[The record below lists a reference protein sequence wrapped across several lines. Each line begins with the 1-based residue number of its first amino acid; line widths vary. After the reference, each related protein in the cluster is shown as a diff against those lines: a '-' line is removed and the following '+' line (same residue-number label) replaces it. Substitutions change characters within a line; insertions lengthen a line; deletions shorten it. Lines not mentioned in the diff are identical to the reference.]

1 MRRIIQPFTI
11 VERVLRDRIA
21 YFAEIARGEE
31 LPRKIGDLLIVTVF
45 GLAVFGFVAGLSGH
59 DIAQALISTLKLPFL
74 FLASGVICLPTLYYF
89 SVLFGSRLRFLQTV
103 TLILTAQT
111 VAAVLALG
119 AAPISLLFW
128 LSGSEP
134 LFLVALNAGVIGLAA
149 GLGLIFLVQGV
160 LYIQEVQPPDKI
172 TFFTWAWMFIKGSF
186 RSLVLTGWILV
197 YGLVGTQLG
206 WTLRPFFGVPL
217 GGRDFWSSM
226 GDLVVRLLSSG
237 R

>member
-1 MRRIIQPFTI
+1 MRRIIQPFNI

-31 LPRKIGDLLIVTVF
+31 LPRKIADLLTVTVL
-45 GLAVFGFVAGLSGH
+45 GLAVFGFVAGLSGRNLV
-59 DIAQALISTLKLPFL
+59 QALISTFKLPFL

-111 VAAVLALG
+111 VAAVLVLG

-134 LFLVALNAGVIGLAA
+134 LFLVALNAGVMGLAA

-172 TFFTWAWMFIKGSF
+172 TFFTWVWMFVKGTF

-197 YGLVGTQLG
+197 YGLVGTQLS
-206 WTLRPFFGVPL
+206 WTLRPFLGVPL
-217 GGRDFWSSM
+217 GGQDFWSSM
-226 GDLVVRLLSSG
+226 GNIVVRLLSSG
-237 R
+237 Q